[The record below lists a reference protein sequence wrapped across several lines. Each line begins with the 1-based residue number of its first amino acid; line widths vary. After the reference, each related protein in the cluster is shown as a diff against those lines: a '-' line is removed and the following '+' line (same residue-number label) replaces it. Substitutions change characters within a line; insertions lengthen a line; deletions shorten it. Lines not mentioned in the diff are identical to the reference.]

1 MRNVRVAVPNKGVM
15 ADSVLQL
22 LGDAGLDP
30 RSHLGSRALE
40 ASLGEGFDAVFVAAG
55 NIPEFVADRA
65 ADAGITGWDLVC
77 ESGRVLEMRLDVELA
92 PCRLVL
98 AAPHE
103 SAVDGVEKIPPG
115 ARGATVFPRLTRSFL
130 ADAGVQ
136 AEVVE
141 VSGAVEITPRLGV
154 ADYVVDLVATG
165 STLRANQLIEVATVL
180 TSSARLVTRPSSE
193 DAPELR
199 TRLEALT
206 LALGSVVQARKLRY
220 LMANVARDRLDEVRN
235 ILPGIGGPDVVE
247 LLDGGELIAVQ
258 AVVSLPRISATISS
272 LKAIGATG
280 IVVTR
285 IERFIP

>member
-1 MRNVRVAVPNKGVM
+1 MTRVRVAVPNKGVM
-15 ADSVLQL
+15 AESVLQL

-30 RSHLGSRALE
+30 RSHLGARALE
-40 ASLGEGFDAVFVAAG
+40 ASLGAGYDAVFVAAA
-55 NIPEFVADRA
+55 NIPEFVADGA

-77 ESGRVLEMRLDVELA
+77 ESGRTLAMRLDVELA

-98 AAPHE
+98 AGPADAVVDSVDAIAPGTR
-103 SAVDGVEKIPPG
+103 V
-115 ARGATVFPRLTRSFL
+115 ATVFPRLTRAYL
-130 ADAGVQ
+130 ADAGVE

-154 ADYVVDLVATG
+154 AELIVDLVATG
-165 STLRANQLIEVATVL
+165 STLRANQLVEISTLL
-180 TSSARLVTRPSSE
+180 TSSARLVTRP
-193 DAPELR
+193 DGQDPPALR
-199 TRLEALT
+199 ARLDDLAV
-206 LALGSVVQARKLRY
+206 ALGSVVQARNQRY
-220 LMANVARDRLDEVRN
+220 LMANVPRDALGDVRA

-258 AVVSLPRISATISS
+258 AVVALSGVTETIAA
-272 LKAIGATG
+272 LKAIGASG